1 MLLALCLFG
10 GLKMMILLTLFK
22 KALGINKEEKRALWH
37 LEAEIL
43 ESDFEKNAKW
53 KIVQNKKKGS
63 WHFVG
68 SKI

>member
-1 MLLALCLFG
+1 
-10 GLKMMILLTLFK
+10 MMTLLTFFK
-22 KALGINKEEKRALWH
+22 NTLGINNEEKRALWH
-37 LEAEIL
+37 LGAKIL